1 MDSEAKFLE
10 TIIEEEEE
18 AFALTSARERYA
30 KRHQKLQKKNKS
42 NIEGFLGSGPRAT
55 AVLRGP
61 VYYGLLFA
69 WSVQKHLKEGKW
81 AIISALGYRNPEPT
95 YMPVDVD
102 YEKKEDALLNGQV
115 LVEKDDTKLVITI
128 DILPGMN
135 NHIQVDSH
143 IDNDGK
149 SKDFIKEIEKVADSY
164 NFYRGKRVEFV
175 SEGFRFLDVETR
187 CWDTIVIDDGVR
199 EEILANTVGFLNNK
213 DIWIR
218 YKMPLKR
225 GVMLVGEPGTGK
237 TAVCKAVMA
246 QAENMTCI
254 ITNSNY
260 FDHPG
265 YIDDLYEVAQD
276 LSPTIVF
283 LDDIDL
289 IGQDRVEFGYSRG
302 TTLLS
307 LFAKLDGIEDNK
319 EVVTIATTNCLDI
332 LDKAL
337 SNRPSR
343 FDRIIHFLKP
353 TYKQRKELVQ
363 ILSKNIA
370 LTADTQ
376 NYIAEQSNCCTPAQ
390 LQEIIYGLVVESVYT
405 GSKPENG
412 IFDFNQKNIDSMIL
426 RFNTSIKQQIGFT
439 VAETHTRE
447 SVNPLN
453 NKAQ

>member
-1 MDSEAKFLE
+1 MDSEARFLE

-18 AFALTSARERYA
+18 TFALTSARERYA
-30 KRHQKLQKKNKS
+30 NRHQKLQKKNKS
-42 NIEGFLGSGPRAT
+42 NIEGFLGDGPRAT

-61 VYYGLLFA
+61 VYYGLLLA
-69 WSVQKHLKEGKW
+69 WSINKHLDDGKW

-102 YEKKEDALLNGQV
+102 YGEKEDALLNGQL
-115 LVEKDDTKLVITI
+115 LVEKGDTKLVITI
-128 DILPGMN
+128 DIVPGMN

-143 IDNDGK
+143 IDNDSK
-149 SKDFIKEIEKVADSY
+149 SKDFIKEIEKVADSH
-164 NFYRGKRVEFV
+164 NFYRGKQVEFF

-187 CWDTIVIDDGVR
+187 CWDTIVIDDGIR
-199 EEILANTVGFLNNK
+199 EEILANTIGFLNNK
-213 DIWIR
+213 DTWID
-218 YKMPLKR
+218 YNMPLKR

-237 TAVCKAVMA
+237 TAVCKAVMS
-246 QAENMTCI
+246 QAENITCI

-265 YIDDLYEVAQD
+265 YVDDLYEVAQD

-289 IGQDRVEFGYSRG
+289 IGHDRVAFGYSRG
-302 TTLLS
+302 TTLLA

-319 EVVTIATTNCLDI
+319 EVVTVATTNCLDI

-343 FDRIIHFLKP
+343 FDRIIHFTKP
-353 TYKQRKELVQ
+353 TFEQRKELVQ
-363 ILSKNIA
+363 ILSKNIPLA
-370 LTADTQ
+370 ADTQ
-376 NYIAEQSNCCTPAQ
+376 DYIAEQSNSCTPAQ
-390 LQEIIYGLVVESVYT
+390 LQEIIHGLVVESVYT

-412 IFDFNQKNIDSMIL
+412 VFDFNQTSIDSMIL
-426 RFNTSIKQQIGFT
+426 RFSTSIKQQIGFT
-439 VAETHTRE
+439 VTETHAKE

-453 NKAQ
+453 NKAR